1 MVMIE
6 AFSPENHV
14 RRIGPPSVL
23 IVDSDLVTQAVLT
36 NLLSHMGCLAD
47 TASCAED
54 AVRLLGEKP
63 YDLVFLDA
71 FLPDEHGSKLA
82 KAIRC
87 SNHSQFVT
95 IIAISTDDD
104 PSNVRRMQD
113 AGADDFITKPLFT
126 EHIRRVVERWLA

>member
-1 MVMIE
+1 MKFSEQVQDE
-6 AFSPENHV
+6 AKTAYTS
-14 RRIGPPSVL
+14 L
-23 IVDSDLVTQAVLT
+23 IDVVF
-36 NLLSHMGCLAD
+36 LL
-47 TASCAED
+47 
-54 AVRLLGEKP
+54 
-63 YDLVFLDA
+63 LVFFMCATQFKQVERKLDA